1 MKKIV
6 IYSNPMRDVGLVMTN
21 QVLELFKTR
30 EDTGCVLTFP
40 DDSAEV
46 VGRAM
51 AGADI
56 VIALGGDGTILHA
69 ARYAAKKSVPI
80 LGINAGNKGFMAEL
94 ESVDGERI
102 LSAAEGGN
110 GIERRMM
117 LDVEVLRDGKS
128 VYSDFA
134 LNETVIS
141 GRARLLHMT
150 VRGDGRVISELSGD
164 GVVIA
169 TPTGSTAY
177 SMAAG
182 GPIMEPEAE
191 NIIIT
196 PICAH
201 AIFAKSFV
209 LVPQRT
215 VEVQLNDND
224 DRGAYVSADGEVGF
238 DLMSGDRIVVRESKY
253 VTRLIR
259 VTDTSFYEKVEKKL
273 RK

>member
-1 MKKIV
+1 VTVTPENETAEK
-6 IYSNPMRDVGLVMTN
+6 GL
-21 QVLELFKTR
+21 
-30 EDTGCVLTFP
+30 
-40 DDSAEV
+40 
-46 VGRAM
+46 AM
-51 AGADI
+51 AGADM

-69 ARYAAKKSVPI
+69 ARCAASESVPI
-80 LGINAGNKGFMAEL
+80 LGINLGNKGFMAEL
-94 ESVDGERI
+94 ETVDEGLI
-102 LSAAEGGN
+102 MKAAN
-110 GIERRMM
+110 GCAEIERRMM
-117 LDVEVLRDGKS
+117 LDVEVMRGDRR
-128 VYSDFA
+128 VYKDFA
-134 LNETVIS
+134 LNEAVVA

-182 GPIMEPEAE
+182 GPIMEPSAE

-215 VEVQLNDND
+215 VEVQLKDED
-224 DRGAYVSADGEVGF
+224 DRGAYVSADGEDGF
-238 DLMSGDRIVVRESKY
+238 GLVCGDRVVIRRSEF

-259 VTDTSFYEKVEKKL
+259 VTDTSFYEKVENKL

>member
-69 ARYAAKKSVPI
+69 ARYAAKESVPI

-94 ESVDGERI
+94 ESVDAERI

-259 VTDTSFYEKVEKKL
+259 VTDMSFYEKVEKKL

>member
-6 IYSNPMRDVGLVMTN
+6 IYSNPQRDVGLVMTN
-21 QVLELFKTR
+21 QVLELFKSR
-30 EDTGCVLTFP
+30 EDTGCVLTFTE
-40 DDSAEV
+40 DSAEA
-46 VGRAM
+46 VGQAM

-69 ARYAAKKSVPI
+69 ARYAAKEGVPI

-94 ESVDGERI
+94 ESVDAERI
-102 LSAAEGGN
+102 LSAAEGGSE
-110 GIERRMM
+110 IERRMM
-117 LDVEVLRDGKS
+117 LDVEVLREGKS

-134 LNETVIS
+134 LNEAVIS

-238 DLMSGDRIVVRESKY
+238 DLISGDRVVVRESKY

>member
-1 MKKIV
+1 
-6 IYSNPMRDVGLVMTN
+6 
-21 QVLELFKTR
+21 
-30 EDTGCVLTFP
+30 
-40 DDSAEV
+40 
-46 VGRAM
+46 
-51 AGADI
+51 
-56 VIALGGDGTILHA
+56 
-69 ARYAAKKSVPI
+69 
-80 LGINAGNKGFMAEL
+80 MAEL
-94 ESVDGERI
+94 ESVDAECI

-110 GIERRMM
+110 EIERRMM

>member
-30 EDTGCVLTFP
+30 EDTGCVLTFTE
-40 DDSAEV
+40 DSAEV
-46 VGRAM
+46 VGQAM

-69 ARYAAKKSVPI
+69 ARYAAKESVPI

>member
-69 ARYAAKKSVPI
+69 ARYAAKESVPI

-94 ESVDGERI
+94 ESVDAERI